1 MRAVAA
7 GRLERR
13 SATAVVDWR
22 SGGLFVVQREISGRG
37 REAAVI
43 GAEDVT
49 NGQPWR
55 VDEDERWALRKRDEV
70 CIFFHLPDCF
80 FRAVS
85 TQQDEA

>member
-55 VDEDERWALRKRDEV
+55 VDEDERWCFAREMRYV
-70 CIFFHLPDCF
+70 SFFTCLIASF
-80 FRAVS
+80 V
-85 TQQDEA
+85 Q